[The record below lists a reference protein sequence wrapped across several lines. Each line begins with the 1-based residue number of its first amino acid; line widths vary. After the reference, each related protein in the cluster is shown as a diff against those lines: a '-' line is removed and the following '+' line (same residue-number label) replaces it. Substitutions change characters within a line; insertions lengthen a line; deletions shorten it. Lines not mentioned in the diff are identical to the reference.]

1 MSGDPSEVISNV
13 SLCNNGSSSWWFSR
27 VDIRV
32 INYVREVSSA
42 LYSSTENCWLASHFN
57 LMEDASCEIE
67 PPEDHSP
74 YITYVLEMRRIIERQ
89 GMAMGH
95 HKFEYVKIF

>member
-1 MSGDPSEVISNV
+1 MSGDPSGIISNV
-13 SLCNNGSSSWWFSR
+13 LLCNNGSNSWWFSS

-42 LYSSTENCWLASHFN
+42 LYSSTENCWLASPFN
-57 LMEDASCEIE
+57 LLENSSCEIE

-74 YITYVLEMRRIIERQ
+74 YITYVLEMGRVITYILR
-89 GMAMGH
+89 
-95 HKFEYVKIF
+95 FEYVRIIIIFNI